1 MCSSACAAIYR
12 NWASRSGCCL
22 PWSVL
27 ALPCR
32 LNPSSRSRSPTVSA
46 ETRCPWPVSSWAS
59 LRVDFV
65 VQRNGDIGSPRSSGS
80 TSASSA
86 DRSPG
91 STSAVFLRPPPERR
105 TLPSGASP
113 ASSSSMPLRT
123 VVSLFPAA
131 RATVRIPPCPGSG
144 PRLPSADAAGVH
156 LDAGT
161 TPRTSRR
168 VDHVPLPACPYHD
181 NERSSVIKQHV
192 DSLHVLTGGAES
204 PNVW

>member
-1 MCSSACAAIYR
+1 MPLASELLGELACRFRRPAQRRHRIPAF
-12 NWASRSGCCL
+12 L
-22 PWSVL
+22 
-27 ALPCR
+27 R
-32 LNPSSRSRSPTVSA
+32 L
-46 ETRCPWPVSSWAS
+46 
-59 LRVDFV
+59 D
-65 VQRNGDIGSPRSSGS
+65 QRQQRRPQ
-80 TSASSA
+80 
-86 DRSPG
+86 PG

-113 ASSSSMPLRT
+113 AASSSMPLRT

-192 DSLHVLTGGAES
+192 DSLQVLTGGAES
-204 PNVW
+204 PNVSRPHPPIGHSTSAEG